1 MCLFKLNDY
10 ASFDQD
16 LLRGTT
22 RAVLRDDKGNFIAGE
37 NGKIDDYAD
46 VPTASLL
53 PLHKG

>member
-37 NGKIDDYAD
+37 NAD